1 MKFRNLR
8 ADEID
13 CRVAQTF
20 TNKDNTIK
28 GLTLLLYKD
37 ARCDM
42 NVLDE
47 SGVLWQRKHYECK
60 GNLFCSVGILTDGEW
75 IWKDDCGSESY
86 TEKEKGEAS
95 DSFKRAC
102 VNWGIGRELYTAPLI
117 YIPITDQNGQMY
129 FEVYDKNGKWQP
141 KATFAV
147 SELKVEDGKITH
159 LTIINPKLKVTVF
172 DWSA

>member
-1 MKFRNLR
+1 MKFRALK
-8 ADEID
+8 AEEID

-20 TNKDNTIK
+20 NNPDGTIK
-28 GLTLLLYKD
+28 GITLLLYKD

-47 SGVLWQRKHYECK
+47 SGLLWQRRHYECK
-60 GNLFCSVGILTDGEW
+60 GNLFCSVGINIDGEW
-75 IWKDDCGSESY
+75 IWKDDCGAESY

-117 YIPITDQNGQMY
+117 YIPAADPNGQVY
-129 FEVYDKNGKWQP
+129 FEQYTKNGKYQP
-141 KATFAV
+141 KANFEVT
-147 SELKVEDGKITH
+147 ELVVENGSITK
-159 LTIINPKLKVTVF
+159 LTIKNTKLKVTVF
-172 DWSA
+172 AWSV